1 MTKCSGRN
9 IFYICFVISNSCKV
23 RHMRRKIPLSNAQ
36 PLFMEVIVCSSTV
49 YGLICFFFYF
59 LPFLLC
65 SIFHHEQHVQLPRL
79 VSGKNPGELSPL
91 DSKYKNTV
99 EGNMLFSAFVGKEAV
114 SSSSWRLVLTYLLSQ
129 PELQRSWS
137 SGLGLKEIAHS
148 VALRGQHL
156 AWALWDWQ
164 CDGGSWAWMAEAVSV
179 SVVAQGRGNQ
189 STDLLFPSKSS

>member
-1 MTKCSGRN
+1 M
-9 IFYICFVISNSCKV
+9 KV

-36 PLFMEVIVCSSTV
+36 PVFMKVIFSSSTV

-79 VSGKNPGELSPL
+79 ISGKHPGELSPL
-91 DSKYKNTV
+91 DSKYKNTL
-99 EGNMLFSAFVGKEAV
+99 EGNMLFSTFVGKEAV
-114 SSSSWRLVLTYLLSQ
+114 SSSSWRLVVTYLLSQ

-148 VALRGQHL
+148 SLSCPERAASCLGSLSL
-156 AWALWDWQ
+156 AVWWW
-164 CDGGSWAWMAEAVSV
+164 
-179 SVVAQGRGNQ
+179 
-189 STDLLFPSKSS
+189 